1 MKIKREV
8 NGTVVEIE
16 LTRIEIETAFREQQR
31 SYMIMDA
38 ESHLTELSDELEGD
52 GSSLRKVYGISLETA
67 IDEKSPDY
75 LLDSVVDMYERHFDC
90 NIDENTTWRNAVE
103 DMLKDV
109 KEYFIEKAVEK
120 LEYVFAE
127 QHDNGG
133 CSLESILGIMS
144 INELTDSKS
153 DKYILDDI
161 IAYYTEYV
169 DEEHLT
175 EDTAWYN
182 ACAKSLDK
190 FKENKH
196 FS

>member
-1 MKIKREV
+1 MKITRNI
-8 NGTVVEIE
+8 NGVMEEFE
-16 LTRIEIETAFREQQR
+16 LTGAEMEAAFREQQR

-103 DMLKDV
+103 YMLKDV
-109 KEYFIEKAVEK
+109 KEYFIKKAVEK

-127 QHDNGG
+127 QRDNGG
-133 CSLESILGIMS
+133 YSLESILGIMS

-161 IAYYTEYV
+161 IEYYTVYI
-169 DEEHLT
+169 DEGKLA

-182 ACAKSLDK
+182 ACAKALDE
-190 FKENKH
+190 FKSKH
-196 FS
+196 NI